1 MIALA
6 ILGLIAF
13 SLVGLL
19 VVGAI
24 THMDRKDEAE
34 VLRILAASPHPMPG
48 AAVCKLLSNPR
59 PGARATI
66 YTTLARLEDRGLVE
80 RIVGPAYTASV
91 GAQVYTLSGI
101 HSFRLTDA
109 GRAALTPPGHGG

>member
-24 THMDRKDEAE
+24 ARMDRKDEAE

-66 YTTLARLEDRGLVE
+66 YTR
-80 RIVGPAYTASV
+80 P
-91 GAQVYTLSGI
+91 SGI
-101 HSFRLTDA
+101 DRCGYDDPICGPTKS
-109 GRAALTPPGHGG
+109 GGIIGLCTSDQTQTNYF